1 MTSGAS
7 RVPIRMIV
15 SASRRRRSC
24 AVSTLAMLAGL
35 LAAGCASSL
44 SVARPAPFPGSRV
57 PPSPIGSA
65 IADTALSLQGVPYG
79 VGGNRPETGF
89 DCSGLVSYVF
99 ARHQVTVPRTVAQQF
114 RTGHP
119 VPLDQLR
126 AGDLIFF
133 RTNGQS
139 ASHVGIA
146 IGSRDRARFVHAPVS
161 GGVVRVEDV
170 DAAYWRTRVVGVRRI
185 GPS

>member
-1 MTSGAS
+1 MHASLRRVSGAAFLL
-7 RVPIRMIV
+7 V
-15 SASRRRRSC
+15 A
-24 AVSTLAMLAGL
+24 LAGST
-35 LAAGCASSL
+35 AAGCASSP
-44 SVARPAPFPGSRV
+44 SVARPAPFQGSRV
-57 PPSPIGSA
+57 QPSA
-65 IADTALSLQGVPYG
+65 IGAAVADTALSLQGIPYG
-79 VGGNRPETGF
+79 LGGNRPETGF
-89 DCSGLVSYVF
+89 DCSGLVRYVF

-114 RTGHP
+114 RSGYP

-133 RTNGQS
+133 RTSGQS

-170 DAAYWRTRVVGVRRI
+170 DAAYWRSRVVGVRRV